1 MPSSHRIKN
10 SNNRRAPFVPPL
22 QPTAG
27 FGKMRAEGEIM
38 KKISSALLAA
48 LLLLA
53 TVFTGAPAAMAAG
66 VSVNAS
72 TVTVYFL
79 NQEFRKKISQPA
91 AYPASFQLKVT
102 GADKATYRVTAGESA
117 TVSSTG
123 LVEPLCTR
131 YYWYGNVGSTAP
143 TPGKTP
149 DRVTESYTAGD
160 STVQVTAGGKTF
172 RVTVHVQSYAQVYV
186 DGVMQDYIA
195 KNLPANPTDYDKAET
210 AAKFAARYEYSAN
223 YSSYLSMVILG
234 GGSCWASTGAVNRMC
249 SLMGLPA
256 WTRNG
261 NKDAGA
267 GSGHVN
273 TLAQCGDGTYLEIEA
288 GYDMDAPR
296 PYNIDRRTSLFSYRS
311 TSAGATVYQYDG
323 KTMPATL
330 TVPDTVEGKT
340 VVGIGDGFL
349 RNADSVTR
357 VVLPETVTSI
367 GDGAFNSCSQLQQLN
382 LPAGLTTLGEY
393 AFTRCPKLTRITSRS
408 AAFPAENGVIY
419 NADRTAL
426 LYAPGAVQMIVP
438 STVTRIGDHAFYYG
452 EQLQSVT
459 LPAGLQ
465 SIGKD
470 AFAGCTDL
478 QTVKVQGTALTEI
491 QREAFAGCR
500 KLKSLTLPASVQ
512 TLGERVFAYMA
523 SDFVLYGPATGALA
537 DYAAANHILYN
548 HTHSF
553 ALTSTDP
560 ATCVNA
566 GSKTYTCSAC
576 SATKTETIRPLGHQ
590 PVQALYPADF
600 QYDGSVMTYC
610 KRCRWVLEDS
620 RTIARVT
627 GVKLSAT
634 AYTYNGKVQKPSVT
648 VKDSKGKTLKNG
660 TDYIVS
666 YSSGCKNV
674 GRYTVKVTLKGNYS
688 GTKSLTYNINPK
700 GTGVSK
706 VTATKKGFKVTWKK
720 QATQTTE
727 YEVQYSTSSKFK
739 KAKTVTISKN
749 KTTSKSV
756 SKLSAKKKYYV
767 RVRTYKTVK
776 VNGKNVKLY
785 SGWSKAK
792 SVTTKK

>member
-1 MPSSHRIKN
+1 M
-10 SNNRRAPFVPPL
+10 
-22 QPTAG
+22 G
-27 FGKMRAEGEIM
+27 AEGEIM

-53 TVFTGAPAAMAAG
+53 AVFSGAPAAMAAG

-79 NQEFRKKISQPA
+79 NQQFKEKISQPA

-102 GADKATYRVTAGESA
+102 GADKATYRITAGESA

-123 LVEPLCTR
+123 LVEPMCTR

-143 TPGKTP
+143 TAGKTP

-172 RVTVHVQSYAQVYV
+172 TVTVHVQNYAQVYV
-186 DGVMQDYIA
+186 DGVMKDYIA
-195 KNLPANPTDYDKAET
+195 KNLPANPTDYQKAET
-210 AAKFAARYEYSAN
+210 AAKFAAQYD
-223 YSSYLSMVILG
+223 YSSSYSNYLAMVILG

-249 SLMGLPA
+249 SLMNLDA

-273 TLAQCGDGTYLEIEA
+273 TLARCSDGTYLQIEA
-288 GYDMDAPR
+288 GYDMEAPR
-296 PYNIDRRTSLFSYRS
+296 FYEIESRTSLFSYR
-311 TSAGATVYQYDG
+311 TSAAGATVYQYDG
-323 KTMPATL
+323 KTVPATL
-330 TVPDTVEGKT
+330 TVPDTVEGYT
-340 VVGIGDGFL
+340 VVGISDGFL
-349 RNADSVTR
+349 YGTDAVTR

-367 GDGAFNSCSQLQQLN
+367 GDGAFNSCSQLRQLN
-382 LPAGLTTLGEY
+382 LPSGLTELGAY
-393 AFTRCPKLTRITSRS
+393 AFTRCPKLTQITSRS
-408 AAFPAENGVIY
+408 AAFPVENGVIY

-426 LYAPGAVQMIVP
+426 LYAPGAVQITVP
-438 STVTRIGDHAFYYG
+438 STVTRIGDYAFYYG

-459 LPAGLQ
+459 LPAGLR
-465 SIGKD
+465 SIGKN
-470 AFAGCTDL
+470 AFAGCTAL
-478 QTVKVQGTALTEI
+478 QTVKVQGAALTEI

-512 TLGERVFAYMA
+512 TLGERVFANMA
-523 SDFVLYGPATGALA
+523 SDFVLFGPATGALA
-537 DYAAANHILYN
+537 DYATANSILYN

-553 ALTSTDP
+553 ALTST
-560 ATCVNA
+560 NA
-566 GSKTYTCSAC
+566 ASCLYDGSKTYTCAGC
-576 SATKTETIRPLGHQ
+576 GATKTETVKALGHQ
-590 PVQALYPADF
+590 PTQSVNPATF

-610 KRCRWVLEDS
+610 KRCYWVLEDS
-620 RTIARVT
+620 RTVARVT

-634 AYTYNGKVQKPSVT
+634 SYTYNGKAQKPSVT
-648 VKDSKGKTLKNG
+648 VKDSKGKALKNG
-660 TDYIVS
+660 TDYTVS

-700 GTGVSK
+700 GTSVSK
-706 VTATKKGFKVTWKK
+706 VTAAKKGFKATWKK
-720 QATQTTE
+720 QATQTTG
-727 YEVQYSTSSKFK
+727 YQVQYSTSSKFK
-739 KAKTVTISKN
+739 SAKTVTISKN

-776 VNGKNVKLY
+776 INGKNVKLY